1 MEKFLERLQSVLSLR
16 VSAELSPAGLAGE
29 LVLKTG
35 DVLQQLLA
43 GALQH
48 LDLLVESPVVLL
60 ELLDMVGSLHQ
71 LTGFAY
77 LHRTLG

>member
-1 MEKFLERLQSVLSLR
+1 MLMEKFLERLQSVLSLR

-35 DVLQQLLA
+35 DVLQELLV

-48 LDLLVESPVVLL
+48 LRFTTLSLASISP
-60 ELLDMVGSLHQ
+60 EAND
-71 LTGFAY
+71 
-77 LHRTLG
+77 TLRLK